1 MLYCS
6 GRGNASERHGLLL
19 MRPHIGA
26 EPEKGQNA
34 TALGLLAPGSIH

>member
-6 GRGNASERHGLLL
+6 GEGSASERHGLLRML
-19 MRPHIGA
+19 RRIGS